1 MNIILFEE
9 KPSLI
14 PLKDERAR
22 HIMKVLRMHE
32 GDTFKAGI
40 INGPGL
46 SCVIERI
53 DDEGIH
59 VSATEGEDMSSLYPL
74 TLVLA
79 EVRPI
84 CMKRILRETV
94 SLGVGR
100 IMLVISD
107 TGEKSYSEASLYTS
121 GEYRDIL
128 VDGAMQAGF
137 TGVPEVVFCSSVQ
150 DAIRKLGSES
160 KVLLDNVIGSV
171 PFSSMDLT
179 EAGPVALAIGPER
192 GWSERERNLFLLN
205 GFKPAL
211 IGHRIL
217 RTETAAVAGCAMTLS
232 QMGLI

>member
-1 MNIILFEE
+1 
-9 KPSLI
+9 
-14 PLKDERAR
+14 
-22 HIMKVLRMHE
+22 
-32 GDTFKAGI
+32 
-40 INGPGL
+40 
-46 SCVIERI
+46 
-53 DDEGIH
+53 
-59 VSATEGEDMSSLYPL
+59 MSSLYPL

-171 PFSSMDLT
+171 PLSSMDL
-179 EAGPVALAIGPER
+179 ADSGPVALAIGPER